1 MIGVSPAYFIS
12 SFGTA
17 FGPDHIASG
26 LPFLAEAGYGGFQ
39 AEVFLESTL
48 PDWTPE
54 ATAAVVAAAK
64 SLGLRCTAFVAHFL
78 GGVFSSEAALVAGTG
93 GATGASVSKALSI
106 AAAFPDNHIF
116 VLPLPAFSG
125 KAEAARSLFMSRLQV
140 ILTEVEAAGFELALE
155 LMPGN
160 VLGGSAAFRALCSG
174 TDSGSG
180 SVFRS
185 LRLLFDTGHFWAMG
199 EPVAALP
206 EALASRIVATHL
218 CDNDGIENLSL
229 CPGDGTIPFA
239 ATVASLRKTSYAG
252 SYDVEIVCPEH
263 RVHNEYGRAVALLK
277 SMEKG
282 TYSDRKQEA

>member
-17 FGPDHIASG
+17 FGPEHIASG
-26 LPFLAEAGYGGFQ
+26 LPFLAKAGYGGFQ

-48 PDWTPE
+48 PAWTPE
-54 ATAAVVAAAK
+54 ATTSVITTAD
-64 SLGLRCTAFVAHFL
+64 SLGLHCTAFVAHFL
-78 GGVFSSEAALVAGTG
+78 GGAFSTEAALAAGPG

-125 KAEAARSLFMSRLQV
+125 NTEAVRGLFLSRLQAL
-140 ILTEVEAAGFELALE
+140 LTDVEAAGFELALE

-174 TDSGSG
+174 TGSESA

-199 EPVAALP
+199 EQVAGLP
-206 EALASRIVATHL
+206 AVLGDRMVATHL
-218 CDNDGIENLSL
+218 CDNDGVENLSL

-239 ATVASLRKTSYAG
+239 ATAAALKKASYSG
-252 SYDVEIVCPEH
+252 SYDVEIVCPRE
-263 RVHNEYGRAVALLK
+263 RVNHEYSKAVARLK
-277 SMEKG
+277 NMEKG
-282 TYSDRKQEA
+282 TYSDRQ

>member
-17 FGPDHIASG
+17 FGPAQITAG
-26 LPFLAEAGYGGFQ
+26 LPFLAEAGFGGFQ

-48 PDWTPE
+48 PDWTPV
-54 ATAAVVAAAK
+54 ATASVVAAADG
-64 SLGLRCTAFVAHFL
+64 LGLRCTAFVAHFL
-78 GGVFSSEAALVAGTG
+78 GGAFYSEAALAAGPPET
-93 GATGASVSKALSI
+93 SVSKAISI
-106 AAAFPDNHIF
+106 AASFPGTRIF

-125 KAEAARSLFMSRLQV
+125 KAETVRGLFLSRLQAL
-140 ILTEVEAAGFELALE
+140 IAEVEATGLELALE

-160 VLGGSAAFRALCSG
+160 VLGGSAAFRTLCAG
-174 TDSGSG
+174 TGSG

-199 EPVAALP
+199 EQVASLP
-206 EALASRIVATHL
+206 ATLGDRLVATHL
-218 CDNDGIENLSL
+218 CDNNGIENLSL

-239 ATVASLRKTSYAG
+239 ATAAALKKASYAG
-252 SYDVEIVCPEH
+252 SYDVEIVCPRE
-263 RVHNEYGRAVALLK
+263 RVNHEYGKAVARLE

-282 TYSDRKQEA
+282 TYSDRKQTA